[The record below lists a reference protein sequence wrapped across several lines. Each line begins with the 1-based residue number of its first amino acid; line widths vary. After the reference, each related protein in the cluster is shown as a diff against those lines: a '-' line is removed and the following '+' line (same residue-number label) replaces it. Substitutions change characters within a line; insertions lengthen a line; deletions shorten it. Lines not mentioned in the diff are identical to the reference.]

1 MAPQGQVLLY
11 EMLRKSWFPLH
22 PLQIGTSSWTIKLTL
37 FPRHPRLCPVL
48 WERLL
53 FPANII
59 HLVANSLSRYSQLK
73 QGYGSFPRNPLIC
86 KALLPSVGDPVLWGM
101 HENTALIQKHPDMGV
116 LAGGNHSRG
125 LQALKPHFKTYISSV
140 WP

>member
-11 EMLRKSWFPLH
+11 EMLRKSWY

-37 FPRHPRLCPVL
+37 FPHHPVL

-73 QGYGSFPRNPLIC
+73 QRYGSFPRNTLIC
-86 KALLPSVGDPVLWGM
+86 KALLPSVGDPVMWGM
-101 HENTALIQKHPDMGV
+101 HESTALIQKHPDMGV
-116 LAGGNHSRG
+116 LAGGNHSHG
-125 LQALKPHFKTYISSV
+125 LQALKPHSKTYISSV